1 LSHTVGAVRPG
12 PPPPGASPPQR
23 RPLRRYRESVCF
35 LVALC
40 LYLVAWSAVRG
51 GYASS
56 PHGYRL
62 LGALGV
68 AEAVSLALLFWLQ
81 QSRRMRTPTP
91 WISIAWRMLP
101 VWAALEVIVGVAL
114 ARAQG

>member
-1 LSHTVGAVRPG
+1 MSDTVGTVRSG
-12 PPPPGASPPQR
+12 APPPGATRPQ

-35 LVALC
+35 LVALG

-51 GYASS
+51 GYAAS

-62 LGALGV
+62 LGGLGF

-81 QSRRMRTPTP
+81 QTRLVRTPIP
-91 WISIAWRMLP
+91 WISIAWRTLP
-101 VWAALEVIVGVAL
+101 VWAAIEVIIGVAL
-114 ARAQG
+114 AHAQG